1 MRLVSVHSRPTRKV
15 DAGERVGLY
24 IHVAGG
30 GSRR

>member
-1 MRLVSVHSRPTRKV
+1 MRLVSVHSCTVRKM

-30 GSRR
+30 VRRR